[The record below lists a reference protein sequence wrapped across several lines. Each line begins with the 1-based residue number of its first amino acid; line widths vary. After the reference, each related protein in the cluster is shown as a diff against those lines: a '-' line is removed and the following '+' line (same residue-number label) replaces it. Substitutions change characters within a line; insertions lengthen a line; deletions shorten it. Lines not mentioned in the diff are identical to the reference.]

1 MLRIWNFLLEK
12 RALTYLLMT
21 SLVLYGVYTVFTMQ
35 RESSPEIQIPVAV
48 ISTVLPG
55 AAPQDVEELI
65 TNEVENAVGNVPNI
79 KTLSSASREG
89 VSVVTVEFQAQADLT
104 TSIQKAK
111 DEVDKIRGKL
121 PTDAQAPVVTDVN
134 FADQPVIIAAISSDL
149 PVTAFKD
156 FTDTVK
162 DTAEAVPGVSR
173 ADISGVRGREVNV
186 IVRKQALALY
196 NLSLSDVIAGIAANN
211 TALPAGTIE
220 QNGIEYTIALKGDIK
235 DPSEVATLPIVT
247 RDGTMLYLQDIAF
260 VSDGVEDSATISRV
274 SVGGKP
280 AAQAATITVYKQR
293 GADITTIT
301 KTVHAAL
308 DDIQKENDG
317 SVQTFVSYDAGDEIR
332 NDLSDLTRTGLEAVI
347 LVMLVL
353 FATLGWR
360 EALIAGLSIPLT
372 LLISFIALK
381 ETGNTINF
389 ISLFSLILSIGIL
402 VDSAIV
408 ITEAIHVN
416 LVHGM
421 DKIAAAKRALAE
433 YSYPLIAGT
442 LTMVAVFVPLFTISG
457 ITGQFIKSIPFT
469 IIFVLIAS
477 IFVAL
482 GLTPIIA
489 TLTLHA
495 SQSEFE
501 KRQEIYAERLRV
513 WYKRNIV
520 KLLDYRK
527 RKYQFVFAL
536 IGLLLISI
544 ALPIVG
550 LTKVAFF
557 PQSNVDYLYIE
568 LEAPPGTPLTRTDLA
583 TRAVEESLYD
593 IPEIE
598 SFTTT
603 VGAGSSFNQN
613 ASYGSRFASININL
627 SKNRT
632 RTSAEVL
639 EELKEKTNVYK
650 DVTVRVFEPSNGP
663 PTGAPIKITLSGDD
677 LTALKSTA
685 LAVERTL
692 SDTPG
697 AREVISSAQTDTAEY
712 ALTINRAQAASLG
725 ITPTQ
730 IAQTVRTAVYGIEAT
745 KIKKGNEEISVMV
758 KVDLNSNFQTPHDT
772 IKTNTDAIM
781 NLPIQTQ
788 NGTVL
793 LGSLVTIH
801 LDVASDVI
809 SHEDQKR
816 IVTVTSQLAPGAY
829 AADVSNAFNTKAKTE
844 LHIPDGVT
852 MKVGG
857 ENEDV
862 DQSFKD
868 MFRAL
873 ILGIILIL
881 VVLIV
886 EFNQY
891 RQALFVLAVVPL
903 SLIGVLLG
911 IFITRQAVS
920 FPTMLGFIALSG
932 VVVNHAIILMDVF
945 NRLRVEHPDMPIR
958 QVVIEGGAVRLRP
971 ILLTKI
977 ASVIGL
983 IPLLFADDLWK
994 PIGVAMIFGLSFTGV
1009 LTLILLPALYLKWPG
1024 VPVRHAHD
1032 PLPAKKETA

>member
-12 RALTYLLMT
+12 RALTYLLMA
-21 SLVLYGVYTVFTMQ
+21 SLVLYGTYTLFTMQ
-35 RESSPEIQIPVAV
+35 RESSPEIQIPIAV
-48 ISTVLPG
+48 VSTVLPG

-79 KTLSSASREG
+79 KTLSSASRES
-89 VSVVTVEFQAQADLT
+89 VSVVTVEFEASADLT
-104 TSIQKAK
+104 SSIQKVK

-156 FTDTVK
+156 FSEDVK
-162 DTAEAVPGVSR
+162 DTLEALPGVAR
-173 ADISGVRGREVNV
+173 ADVSGVRGREVNV

-220 QNGIEYTIALKGDIK
+220 QNGVEYTIALNGDIK
-235 DPSEVATLPIVT
+235 DPSEIATLPIIT
-247 RDGTMLYLQDIAF
+247 RNGTMLYLQDIAF
-260 VSDGVEDSATISRV
+260 ISDGVEDPATFSRV

-280 AAQAATITVYKQR
+280 ATQAATFTVFKQR
-293 GADITTIT
+293 GADITVLT
-301 KTVHAAL
+301 KNVRAAL
-308 DDIQKENDG
+308 DDIQKKNNG
-317 SVQTFVSYDAGDEIR
+317 SVETFISFDAGDEIR
-332 NDLSDLTRTGLEAVI
+332 KDLTDLTHTGLEAVI

-416 LVHGM
+416 LVRGM
-421 DKIAAAKRALAE
+421 HKVQAAKRALAE

-469 IIFVLIAS
+469 IIFVLVAS

-489 TLTLHA
+489 TLTLRP
-495 SQSEFE
+495 SQSAIE
-501 KRQEIYAERLRV
+501 KRQEEYAERLRT

-520 KLLDYRK
+520 KLLDNRR
-527 RKYQFVFAL
+527 RKYQFVFGL
-536 IGLLLISI
+536 IGLFVLSI
-544 ALPIVG
+544 ALPVVG
-550 LTKVAFF
+550 LTKVEFF
-557 PQSNVDYLYIE
+557 PAGDVDYLYIE
-568 LEAPPGTPLTRTDLA
+568 LEAPPGTPLTQTDFA
-583 TRAVEESLYD
+583 TRAVEESLYG
-593 IPEIE
+593 IPDIE

-603 VGAGSSFNQN
+603 VGAGSSFSQ
-613 ASYGSRFASININL
+613 SPMSGPRFASININL
-627 SKNRT
+627 SKDRT
-632 RTSAEVL
+632 HTSGEVL
-639 EELKEKTNVYK
+639 EELKEKTSVYK
-650 DVTVRVFEPSNGP
+650 NVTVRVFEPSNGP

-685 LAVERTL
+685 LSVEQLL
-692 SDTPG
+692 SGTPG
-697 AREVISSAQTDTAEY
+697 TREVISSAQADTAEY
-712 ALTINRAQAASLG
+712 SITINRAQAASLG
-725 ITPTQ
+725 ISPMQ
-730 IAQTVRTAVYGIEAT
+730 IAQILRTAVYGTEAT

-758 KVDLNSNFQTPHDT
+758 KVDLNSNFKTPHDT

-781 NLPIQTQ
+781 NLPIPTQ

-793 LGSLVTIH
+793 LGSLVNIT
-801 LDVASDVI
+801 LGSASDVI

-816 IVTVTSQLAPGAY
+816 IITVTSQLAPGAY
-829 AADVSNAFNTKAKTE
+829 AADVTKTFEAKAKTD
-844 LHIPDGVT
+844 LHIPDGVN

-868 MFRAL
+868 MFIAL
-873 ILGIILIL
+873 ILGVILIL
-881 VVLIV
+881 VVLII

-891 RQALFVLAVVPL
+891 RQSLFVLAVVPL

-958 QVVIEGGAVRLRP
+958 QVVIEGGATRLRP

-983 IPLLFADDLWK
+983 VPLLFTEDLWK
-994 PIGVAMIFGLSFTGV
+994 PIGVSMIFGLSFTGV

-1032 PLPAKKETA
+1032 PMPAKKETA